1 METRETRETM
11 GKRPFELV
19 IRQLTEA
26 DIPFA
31 MELKNIAGWNQVEAD
46 WLGYMKLEP
55 EGCFLAE
62 VNGRKAGTAT
72 AIRYGLQAGWIGMVL
87 VHPDLRRYGIGKA
100 LLNRTIAYL
109 KGLGVESIKLD
120 ATPMGK
126 TVYVPLGFVDE
137 YEIERFQG
145 AAPAAA
151 AGLPASERRYGQA
164 DIVPI
169 TEELMEEVIDL
180 DAGYFGIRRE
190 EALRMLAARDGQY
203 GFCLKEREKGSI
215 TGYLMAHQGLHA
227 VQAGPWAADSYPAAE
242 ALFEA
247 LLSAA
252 PGQSLFLDVPCLN
265 TEGAALMAKFG
276 FTVQRGF
283 SRMYLGSNKHP
294 GQPKGIYGTA
304 GAEKG

>member
-1 METRETRETM
+1 M
-11 GKRPFELV
+11 
-19 IRQLTEA
+19 
-26 DIPFA
+26 
-31 MELKNIAGWNQVEAD
+31 
-46 WLGYMKLEP
+46 
-55 EGCFLAE
+55 AE

-72 AIRYGLQAGWIGMVL
+72 AIRYGAQAGWIGMVL

-137 YEIERFQG
+137 YEIERHQG
-145 AAPAAA
+145 AAPAAPA
-151 AGLPASERRYGQA
+151 AADGLPCSESRFGSA

-169 TEELMEEVIDL
+169 TEELMEELIAF
-180 DAGYFGIRRE
+180 DAGYFGIRRAE
-190 EALRMLAARDGQY
+190 VLRMLAARDRQY
-203 GFCLKEREKGSI
+203 SFCLKEKGHI
-215 TGYLMAHQGLHA
+215 TGYLMAHQGFHA
-227 VQAGPWAADSYPAAE
+227 VQAGPWVADSYPAAE

-247 LLSAA
+247 LLSTAA
-252 PGQSLFLDVPCLN
+252 GQSIFLDVPCLN

-294 GQPKGIYGTA
+294 GQPKGIYGTS